1 MIIQLQEYQIQEIL
15 KDLGKEEK
23 AQEILIEQS
32 LKITEEILLF
42 PILINMKFLEI
53 NQMKKQPKKL
63 KPKLQKEWKINLIK
77 VQEKLDKLLL
87 KLIHN

>member
-1 MIIQLQEYQIQEIL
+1 MIIQLQEYQVQEIL

-23 AQEILIEQS
+23 AQKILIEKT
-32 LKITEEILLF
+32 LKIKEEILLF

-77 VQEKLDKLLL
+77 IQEKLNKLLL
-87 KLIHN
+87 NI

>member
-23 AQEILIEQS
+23 AQEILIEKT
-32 LKITEEILLF
+32 LKIKEEILLF

-77 VQEKLDKLLL
+77 IQKKLNKLLL
-87 KLIHN
+87 NI

>member
-1 MIIQLQEYQIQEIL
+1 MIIQLQEYQVQEIL

-23 AQEILIEQS
+23 AQKILIEKT
-32 LKITEEILLF
+32 LKIKEEILLF

-77 VQEKLDKLLL
+77 IQKKLNKLLFVI
-87 KLIHN
+87 KI